1 MEVVRVELGSPDYQA
16 TLDLRRAVLLAPFG
30 IALEAACADDEHAV
44 HLAAFEEARCV
55 ACLLL
60 IDRGGGS
67 WQLRQM
73 AVTPELQRQGI
84 GQKLV
89 AFALSWAR
97 EAGAVSLMAHARE
110 PAVGFYERAGFS
122 VEGEPYVKVGLPH
135 RTVVMRL

>member
-1 MEVVRVELGSPDYQA
+1 MEVRCVELGSADYQA
-16 TLDLRRAVLLAPFG
+16 TLDLRQAVLLEPFG
-30 IALEAACADDEHAV
+30 IALED
-44 HLAAFEEARCV
+44 ARCV

-135 RTVVMRL
+135 RTVVMAL